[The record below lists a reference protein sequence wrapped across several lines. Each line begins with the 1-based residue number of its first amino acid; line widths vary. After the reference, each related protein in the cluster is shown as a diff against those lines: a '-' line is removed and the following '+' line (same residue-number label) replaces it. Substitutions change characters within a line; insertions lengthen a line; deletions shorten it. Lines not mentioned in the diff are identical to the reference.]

1 MTFQEIYNDYNKLV
15 YNLALQYVQ
24 NIEDAQEI
32 TQDTFISIHL
42 NLHTFQGN
50 ARISTWIYRITINKS
65 LDFIKAQKS
74 KKRFAVLTS
83 LFHLSGAEIK
93 HHSSIFDHPGVLLE
107 QKEAM
112 EKIFAQINNLPAKQK
127 TALILKK
134 LEQKSQKEVSDIM
147 GISEKAVESLLQR
160 AKVNLTIKLN
170 LTKEI

>member
-32 TQDTFISIHL
+32 TQDTFVSIHQ

-74 KKRFAVLTS
+74 KKRFAILTS
-83 LFHLSGAEIK
+83 LFHLSGDEIK

-160 AKVNLTIKLN
+160 AKVNLAIKLN
-170 LTKEI
+170 VTKEI